1 MAWEEEEQEEE
12 IEIRATNPNAIG
24 RRMRRSRKRTN

>member
-1 MAWEEEEQEEE
+1 MAWEEEEQEEV

-24 RRMRRSRKRTN
+24 RRMRSSKRTN